1 VAVRSLLLSTMVGA
15 EGPVGSCAA
24 SAISDVGSTNDVHT
38 PKVVLLGPRRAGK
51 SSLCK
56 VVYES
61 YLPNDTLFL
70 TPTMRIQKINTHTFQ
85 RLQLWDVPGSSLMS
99 FSGGALAAG
108 PAPGLADLDIPW
120 ADVCAV
126 IFVIDAQ
133 DDYFDAVTKL
143 NQVVVTVFSCNKAIQ
158 FHVFINKVD
167 GLSEDYKYDT
177 QRDIEQR
184 VMEGLIDSSHELQ
197 DNGEPVD
204 LDRQVNIKFYLTSI
218 FDSSVFVAF
227 SRIQQQLL
235 QGLNEPNPASPS
247 VRMVSLT
254 EALET
259 ACNLLCSTCQFEKA
273 YLFDIPSRTFVACDT
288 SPFDLSLFDV
298 MYQYIRFLRQ
308 FTELYQTE
316 SDVQTADA
324 PAHARTWSTS
334 VVQFTSDTTV
344 AFWQLDRYVFAH
356 NRSVTWAFWLSYRAT
371 YRRATRAFSYVAPT
385 HPRITTWASS
395 GAPLPSSPPCRR
407 YHVPSTAAAGR
418 TSDTMSA
425 DVAAPVDAGSDRF
438 VARPVR
444 YCEICSF
451 PYEYCEYGSSLSRC
465 KANLEAKDPDLF
477 RQLYSDEALEDK
489 LKSLTTEQAESLERE
504 SAKKERK
511 AAAKAEKER
520 AQLAASK
527 IVLSRVARTKRKV
540 ITCIHGL
547 HQFSPP
553 MPALKV
559 IAKGYVALLTPA

>member
-1 VAVRSLLLSTMVGA
+1 MVGA

-24 SAISDVGSTNDVHT
+24 SAVSDVGSCSDVHT

-70 TPTMRIQKINTHTFQ
+70 TPTMRTQKFHIHTFQ
-85 RLQLWDVPGSSLMS
+85 KLQLWDVPGSALMS
-99 FSGGALAAG
+99 FPGGPQAAG
-108 PAPGLADLDIPW
+108 PAPGRPELDIPW

-133 DDYFDAVTKL
+133 DDYFEALTKL
-143 NQVVVTVFSCNKAIQ
+143 NQVIVTVYGCNKAVH

-184 VMEGLIDSSHELQ
+184 VMEGLIDSSHELL

-235 QGLNEPNPASPS
+235 QGLNEPQAPPS

-254 EALET
+254 DALET

-288 SPFDLSLFDV
+288 SPFDLALFDV
-298 MYQYIRFLRQ
+298 MFQYIRFLRQ
-308 FTELYQTE
+308 FNDLYQPASE
-316 SDVQTADA
+316 IQTKDA
-324 PAHARTWSTS
+324 PTHARTWSTS
-334 VVQFTSDTTV
+334 VVQLTSDTTV
-344 AFWQLDRYVFAH
+344 AFWQLDSH
-356 NRSVTWAFWLSYRAT
+356 
-371 YRRATRAFSYVAPT
+371 
-385 HPRITTWASS
+385 
-395 GAPLPSSPPCRR
+395 
-407 YHVPSTAAAGR
+407 
-418 TSDTMSA
+418 TSILDYN
-425 DVAAPVDAGSDRF
+425 V
-438 VARPVR
+438 
-444 YCEICSF
+444 
-451 PYEYCEYGSSLSRC
+451 
-465 KANLEAKDPDLF
+465 DLF
-477 RQLYSDEALEDK
+477 RRAI
-489 LKSLTTEQAESLERE
+489 
-504 SAKKERK
+504 
-511 AAAKAEKER
+511 
-520 AQLAASK
+520 AQLAA
-527 IVLSRVARTKRKV
+527 L
-540 ITCIHGL
+540 
-547 HQFSPP
+547 P
-553 MPALKV
+553 
-559 IAKGYVALLTPA
+559 